1 MFANSKGSEQL
12 AILATLDPI
21 SASAGSATSSW
32 VPVQNFHSILAII
45 NTGVLGTS
53 ATIDARL
60 QQATDSSGTGSKDV
74 TSRAITQIVK
84 ASGDNKQALINM
96 RSDEI
101 DTTNAYTHVR
111 LVVTVGTAASV
122 YGAQVLGMSPRFAPA
137 SDSNQA
143 AVVQIVG

>member
-1 MFANSKGSEQL
+1 MFPNSKGSEQL
-12 AILATLDPI
+12 AILSTLDPI
-21 SASAGSATSSW
+21 SASAGSATSTW

-45 NTGVLGTS
+45 TTGVLGAS
-53 ATIDARL
+53 ATIDAKL

-74 TSRAITQIVK
+74 ASRSITQILK

-96 RSDEI
+96 RTDEI

-122 YGAQVLGMSPRFAPA
+122 YGAQLLGMNPRFAPA
-137 SDSNQA
+137 SDSNQTG
-143 AVVQIVG
+143 VVQIVG

>member
-1 MFANSKGSEQL
+1 MFPNSKGSEQL
-12 AILATLDPI
+12 AILSTLDPI
-21 SASAGSATSSW
+21 SASAGSASSTW

-45 NTGVLGTS
+45 TTGVLGAS
-53 ATIDARL
+53 AAIDAKL

-74 TSRAITQIVK
+74 TSRAITQILK

-96 RSDEI
+96 RTDEI

-122 YGAQVLGMSPRFAPA
+122 YGAQLLGMNPRFAPA

-143 AVVQIVG
+143 GVVQIVG